1 MHKILI
7 VEDEQIERES
17 MTQMISNLSPDIL
30 VEEASNGE
38 IGLELYH
45 DFKPDI
51 IIADINMPKIG
62 GLDMLEIIR
71 KEDASVICFI
81 ITSYDYFQYAQRAI
95 KLGVEDFILKP
106 SDDRVIQNMVLKAL
120 QDLKL
125 QHNTHSQ
132 VSTLVTRMNS
142 MNDILNNE
150 AFYALLIN
158 NDPNALQH
166 SLGRAHIYAQ
176 SGLTIV
182 HTHDNPSFIIQELED
197 LGFNCV
203 SGNLSNTNLVFVLT
217 NYQLNEDDITRIQNN
232 FPLEISEGQLSIG
245 SIKHE
250 LFKLKDSY
258 HDLLQSIDEGKP
270 QKVDKSIL
278 KESMYQKFI
287 KVWGLKFSNQSQVRT
302 DMIGEFSAELMVFQ
316 EDYRNEILNTTI
328 IEIQSLINTQF
339 STNLELELVDCHNT
353 VKLNYDIVS
362 KHMNTQLTTLN
373 RFILKQ
379 RNDQLSPLLK
389 RALLNIETNYYKP
402 INLRDV
408 SKDLGISPNYL
419 SKVFTNELNKNFTEV
434 LNDFRIKEAKIMILD
449 HLSIK
454 EIALSIGYA
463 SQSYFTKVF
472 RNAVGMS
479 PSDYRNLANPNTII
493 DIDHKHSE

>member
-217 NYQLNEDDITRIQNN
+217 NYQLNEDDITRIQKTTS
-232 FPLEISEGQLSIG
+232 LL
-245 SIKHE
+245 
-250 LFKLKDSY
+250 KLVKVSY
-258 HDLLQSIDEGKP
+258 QS
-270 QKVDKSIL
+270 
-278 KESMYQKFI
+278 
-287 KVWGLKFSNQSQVRT
+287 
-302 DMIGEFSAELMVFQ
+302 
-316 EDYRNEILNTTI
+316 
-328 IEIQSLINTQF
+328 
-339 STNLELELVDCHNT
+339 
-353 VKLNYDIVS
+353 
-362 KHMNTQLTTLN
+362 
-373 RFILKQ
+373 
-379 RNDQLSPLLK
+379 DQLNMNS
-389 RALLNIETNYYKP
+389 LN
-402 INLRDV
+402 
-408 SKDLGISPNYL
+408 
-419 SKVFTNELNKNFTEV
+419 
-434 LNDFRIKEAKIMILD
+434 
-449 HLSIK
+449 
-454 EIALSIGYA
+454 
-463 SQSYFTKVF
+463 
-472 RNAVGMS
+472 
-479 PSDYRNLANPNTII
+479 
-493 DIDHKHSE
+493 